1 MKFQIKFKQTIQ
13 QYSFNIDFLNKEQA
27 QIESLVARI
36 EDHTEKT
43 VEKIEKLNG
52 NLNEILKN
60 YDPIM
65 ISI

>member
-1 MKFQIKFKQTIQ
+1 MKFQIKFKQTIE

-27 QIESLVARI
+27 QIESLVTRI

-43 VEKIEKLNG
+43 VEKLEKLNG
-52 NLNEILKN
+52 NLDDILKN

-65 ISI
+65 NSI

>member
-65 ISI
+65 NSI